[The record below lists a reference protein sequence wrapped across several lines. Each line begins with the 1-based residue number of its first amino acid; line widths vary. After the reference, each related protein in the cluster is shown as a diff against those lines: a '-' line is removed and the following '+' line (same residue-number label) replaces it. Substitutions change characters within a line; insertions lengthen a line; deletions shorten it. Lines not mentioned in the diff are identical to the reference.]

1 MELAALVA
9 CGSEGHGVLPVS
21 ASEATTPAFPAVDR
35 SVLPKVMELV
45 STAPTPPSATQVAA
59 IIASF
64 VTCILRCLLVGSKCP
79 GYEKDELRR
88 NFKTGKYGK
97 ARLRHYFAL

>member
-1 MELAALVA
+1 MATDIRVVRALLLRGDWEARKQLAAVLVVSELPELDTEVLVA
-9 CGSEGHGVLPVS
+9 HLC
-21 ASEATTPAFPAVDR
+21 A
-35 SVLPKVMELV
+35 K
-45 STAPTPPSATQVAA
+45 
-59 IIASF
+59 
-64 VTCILRCLLVGSKCP
+64 LVGSKCP

>member
-1 MELAALVA
+1 MCVLEKAGQAGGSCYNISEIEGGLTEPGTAELPELDTEVLVA
-9 CGSEGHGVLPVS
+9 HLC
-21 ASEATTPAFPAVDR
+21 A
-35 SVLPKVMELV
+35 K
-45 STAPTPPSATQVAA
+45 
-59 IIASF
+59 
-64 VTCILRCLLVGSKCP
+64 LVGSKCP